1 MKLLKKRVL
10 ASTMSIL
17 TLSSLGQ
24 LISFADSIGKET
36 PVYAIKG
43 ENVHFDSLELP
54 KIKEVLGS
62 NKNDIETLEVAK
74 KIVSTLGIDTFEELM
89 KIDGYNIQIDFGSM
103 ESVINEVNENLEI
116 TNWDCKNNTVQITNH
131 TTNDISAHI
140 GIEFDETCGI
150 QDIELD
156 KAEELSNVE
165 IKSRDVADKILKLTG
180 GHINTNA
187 NKAILDNLY
196 KEGNKTKIGTAKVF
210 ITDDQV
216 AESIK
221 AAAEKLKAYANNTKK
236 LADQLST
243 NNNETKEATEKL
255 VGAADNL
262 TETRK
267 TAKKD
272 YKNNVNKFVE
282 ALKTN
287 HGRLNGI
294 ELELG
299 YNQNL
304 STSVQDFIN
313 ANNELTQIVT
323 KNTKVDADVT
333 PIQPEATSEVTDNNN
348 NNNNNNDDIKSST
361 PTQSESS
368 NSSPQK
374 SDTPAQKES
383 RKLTQEQKRNLINRS
398 RRSE

>member
-74 KIVSTLGIDTFEELM
+74 KIVSTLGIDTFEKLIE
-89 KIDGYNIQIDFGSM
+89 IDGYNIQIDFGSM

-131 TTNDISAHI
+131 TTNSISAHI

-156 KAEELSNVE
+156 NAVDLSNVE
-165 IKSRDVADKILKLTG
+165 IESSDVVNRRLELTG
-180 GHINTNA
+180 GKISTNA

-196 KEGNKTKIGTAKVF
+196 EQGNETKIGTAKVF
-210 ITDDQV
+210 ITDNQV
-216 AESIK
+216 AKSIK

-255 VGAADNL
+255 VGAANNL

-267 TAKKD
+267 TAKKE
-272 YKNNVNKFVE
+272 YKNNVNKFVK
-282 ALKTN
+282 ALETN

-299 YNQNL
+299 YNHDL
-304 STSVQDFIN
+304 STSVQNFID

-323 KNTKVDADVT
+323 KNTEVAADVT
-333 PIQPEATSEVTDNNN
+333 PTQPESTSETTNNN
-348 NNNNNNDDIKSST
+348 NSDDIKSST

-374 SDTPAQKES
+374 SSTPAQKES
-383 RKLTQEQKRNLINRS
+383 RKLTQEQKRNLLSRS

>member
-24 LISFADSIGKET
+24 LISFADGIGKET
-36 PVYAIKG
+36 PVYAVKG
-43 ENVHFDSLELP
+43 ENVHFDSLELS

-62 NKNDIETLEVAK
+62 NNNDIKTLEVAK
-74 KIVSTLGIDTFEELM
+74 KIVSTLGIDTFEKLIE
-89 KIDGYNIQIDFGSM
+89 IDGYNIQIDFGSM

-131 TTNDISAHI
+131 TTNNISAHI

-156 KAEELSNVE
+156 NAVDLSNVE
-165 IKSRDVADKILKLTG
+165 IEPSDVVNRRLELTG
-180 GHINTNA
+180 GKISTNA

-196 KEGNKTKIGTAKVF
+196 EQGNKTKIGTAKVF

-221 AAAEKLKAYANNTKK
+221 AAAEKLKAYADNTKQ
-236 LADQLST
+236 AANYLST

-255 VGAADNL
+255 VEAADNL
-262 TETRK
+262 AETQE
-267 TAKKD
+267 TAKEE
-272 YKNNVNKFVE
+272 YKNNVNKFVK
-282 ALKTN
+282 ALETN
-287 HGRLNGI
+287 HGRLNDI
-294 ELELG
+294 KLELG
-299 YNQNL
+299 YNPAL
-304 STSVQDFIN
+304 STSVQNFIN
-313 ANNELTQIVT
+313 ANNKLTKIVT
-323 KNTKVDADVT
+323 NNTKVDADVT
-333 PIQPEATSEVTDNNN
+333 PAQPESTSETNNN
-348 NNNNNNDDIKSST
+348 NNNNNNSDDIKSSA

-374 SDTPAQKES
+374 SGTPAQKES
-383 RKLTQEQKRNLINRS
+383 RAFS
-398 RRSE
+398 RDQMRRTLANSKHSK